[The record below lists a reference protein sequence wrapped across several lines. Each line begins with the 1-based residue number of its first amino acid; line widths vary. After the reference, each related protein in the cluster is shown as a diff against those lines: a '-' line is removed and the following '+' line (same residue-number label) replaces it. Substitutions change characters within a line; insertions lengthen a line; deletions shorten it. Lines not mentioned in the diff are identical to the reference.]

1 MMSNTE
7 RDSASL
13 AKEWKTG
20 RSIGERSYLTPFGRL
35 QEDPRVILAPRESI
49 SISVRSKSID
59 LTGLDLPLPTA
70 WETSD
75 VAPVPTSSF
84 GVSGTPS
91 QRRTVIAMIDSF
103 AKNHIV

>member
-1 MMSNTE
+1 ME
-7 RDSASL
+7 D
-13 AKEWKTG
+13 E
-20 RSIGERSYLTPFGRL
+20 RSIGERSYLTPFGRSH
-35 QEDPRVILAPRESI
+35 EDQRATSARRESI

-59 LTGLDLPLPTA
+59 FTAIDLPLPTA

-103 AKNHIV
+103 AKESIV